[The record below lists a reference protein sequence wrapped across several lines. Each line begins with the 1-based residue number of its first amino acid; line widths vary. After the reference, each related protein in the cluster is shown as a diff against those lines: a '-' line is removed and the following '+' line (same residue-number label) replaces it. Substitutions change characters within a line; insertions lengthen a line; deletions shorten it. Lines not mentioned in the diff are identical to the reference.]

1 MFRKQHLLIC
11 TALILLTHAS
21 AAAQKKLMCPV
32 PPPSPFKH
40 SGQIVTSFDPA
51 SGMRTTLEH
60 PRPLGSDGSLY
71 LSATFIHQDPRR
83 PTKRTM
89 DLILVSASK
98 AQRYH
103 DAHDLA
109 ILIDGRPAALVTPAR
124 YQSRG
129 GEQGMVMEALRV
141 TLSQEDVNVL
151 AAAHKVTARVNGA
164 EVELTKNHV
173 EALREMAT
181 LMGGSS
187 QRWRAE

>member
-1 MFRKQHLLIC
+1 MFRTKHLVIC
-11 TALILLTHAS
+11 TALILLTHTAAS
-21 AAAQKKLMCPV
+21 AQKKLMCPT

-40 SGQIVTSFDPA
+40 SGQIVTSFDAA

-60 PRPLGSDGSLY
+60 PRAFGDGLY
-71 LSATFIHQDPRR
+71 LSATFVHQDPRR
-83 PTKRTM
+83 ATKRTM

-98 AQRYH
+98 AQKYRE
-103 DAHDLA
+103 AHDLVL
-109 ILIDGRPAALVTPAR
+109 LIDGRPAPLATPAR

-129 GEQGMVMEALRV
+129 GEQGVVLESLRV
-141 TLSQEDVNVL
+141 TLSQEDVNAL
-151 AAAHKVTARVNGA
+151 AVAHRVTARINGA